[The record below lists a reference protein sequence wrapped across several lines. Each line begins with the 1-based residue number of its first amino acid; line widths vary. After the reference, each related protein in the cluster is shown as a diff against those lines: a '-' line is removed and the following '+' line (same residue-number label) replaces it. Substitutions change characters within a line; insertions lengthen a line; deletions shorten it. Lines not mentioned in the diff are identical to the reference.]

1 MPGKARLFAKQAMFS
16 ASLAQG
22 RQNKGKD
29 NPWLWEMPDFTYLA
43 LQKKTLR
50 PITLIEE
57 SFTQHF
63 ISSDNIWDGKAVFS
77 LSPASDVFQQLFS
90 FFPW

>member
-1 MPGKARLFAKQAMFS
+1 MFS

-29 NPWLWEMPDFTYLA
+29 NPWLWETSDFTYLA
-43 LQKKTLR
+43 LQKKTPR

-57 SFTQHF
+57 NFMQHF
-63 ISSDNIWDGKAVFS
+63 TSSDNVQDGKAVFS
-77 LSPASDVFQQLFS
+77 LLPTSDVFQQLFS
-90 FFPW
+90 IFPW

>member
-1 MPGKARLFAKQAMFS
+1 MFS

-29 NPWLWEMPDFTYLA
+29 NPWLWETSDFTYLA
-43 LQKKTLR
+43 LQKKTPR

-57 SFTQHF
+57 NFMQHF
-63 ISSDNIWDGKAVFS
+63 TSSDNVQDGKAVFS
-77 LSPASDVFQQLFS
+77 LLPTSDVFQQLFS

>member
-1 MPGKARLFAKQAMFS
+1 MPGKARLFAKQAMSS

-22 RQNKGKD
+22 RQNKG
-29 NPWLWEMPDFTYLA
+29 NPRLWEMTDFTYLA

-57 SFTQHF
+57 SFIQHF
-63 ISSDNIWDGKAVFS
+63 TSSDNIQDGKAVFS
-77 LSPASDVFQQLFS
+77 LSPTSDVFQQLF
-90 FFPW
+90 